1 MSTVDC
7 IIGLY
12 IRVDEILHE
21 APKHPQARLY
31 PSEVVTLGLL
41 FALKGL
47 GPRPFYSWLTRN
59 YQDYFPN
66 LPERTRLF
74 RLLDAHADLTDMF
87 LAQPT
92 LLGVADTF
100 GIELRHPLREGRAP
114 MQIGNKGKS
123 NHRWIVGAKLA
134 CLINQY
140 GFVVAW
146 EYGGAGRA
154 DNSFP
159 ELMTDFADE
168 TVVFVDSAFHCK
180 SGDPPNQKVC
190 ERGTNNERM
199 LIEQVFSLL
208 TRVLHLKKV
217 SHRSW
222 DGLRTR
228 LAYVLALFNTLLAWD
243 GFPVDDDGNVELSIA
258 NFVI

>member
-1 MSTVDC
+1 LTKTCESSIVEGVQSLIKEIRMSTVDC

-12 IRVDEILHE
+12 IRVDEMLHD

-100 GIELRHPLREGRAP
+100 GIELRHPLREVVPPCRLAT
-114 MQIGNKGKS
+114 KGS
-123 NHRWIVGAKLA
+123 RTIAGL
-134 CLINQY
+134 
-140 GFVVAW
+140 W
-146 EYGGAGRA
+146 E
-154 DNSFP
+154 
-159 ELMTDFADE
+159 
-168 TVVFVDSAFHCK
+168 
-180 SGDPPNQKVC
+180 
-190 ERGTNNERM
+190 
-199 LIEQVFSLL
+199 
-208 TRVLHLKKV
+208 
-217 SHRSW
+217 RSW
-222 DGLRTR
+222 R
-228 LAYVLALFNTLLAWD
+228 A
-243 GFPVDDDGNVELSIA
+243 
-258 NFVI
+258 

>member
-1 MSTVDC
+1 
-7 IIGLY
+7 
-12 IRVDEILHE
+12 
-21 APKHPQARLY
+21 
-31 PSEVVTLGLL
+31 
-41 FALKGL
+41 
-47 GPRPFYSWLTRN
+47 
-59 YQDYFPN
+59 
-66 LPERTRLF
+66 
-74 RLLDAHADLTDMF
+74 
-87 LAQPT
+87 
-92 LLGVADTF
+92 
-100 GIELRHPLREGRAP
+100 

-159 ELMTDFADE
+159 ELISDFADE
-168 TVVFVDSAFHCK
+168 TVVFVDSSFHAK
-180 SGDPPNQKVC
+180 EGDPPNQKVC

-228 LAYVLALFNTLLAWD
+228 LGYVLALFNTLLAWD

>member
-7 IIGLY
+7 IIGLF
-12 IRVDEILHE
+12 IRVDEMLHH

-41 FALKGL
+41 FA
-47 GPRPFYSWLTRN
+47 
-59 YQDYFPN
+59 
-66 LPERTRLF
+66 
-74 RLLDAHADLTDMF
+74 
-87 LAQPT
+87 
-92 LLGVADTF
+92 
-100 GIELRHPLREGRAP
+100 P
-114 MQIGNKGKS
+114 MQIGNKGLS
-123 NHRWIVGAKLA
+123 NIVGAKLA

-154 DNSFP
+154 DKSSP
-159 ELMTDFADE
+159 ELISDFKDQ
-168 TVVFVDSAFHCK
+168 TVVFVDSSFHSK
-180 SGDPPNQKVC
+180 AGDPPNQKVC

-199 LIEQVFSLL
+199 LVEQVFSLL

-228 LAYVLALFNTLLAWD
+228 LTYVLALLNTLLAWD
-243 GFPVDDDGNVELSIA
+243 GFPVDDDGNMTVSIA